1 MKKWLNEKLLCPGC
15 IPEEKPL
22 DLDIN
27 EEENEDVIEGRL
39 TCSDCGRTYPI
50 QKGVAFVLP
59 EESSSVLS
67 NGTGYN
73 SRGML
78 SAYLWSH
85 FCDLFNDPDATDAY
99 KVWSAYFKGTNGYAL
114 DIGCAVGR
122 LSFEMSKTHPYVI
135 GIDTSK
141 SFIQKA
147 RDLLI
152 KKRLDFDLII
162 EGQIVERRSC
172 DLDRQWNYDNVEFIV
187 ADALA
192 LPFPKNLFSTV
203 SSVNVLEK
211 VPDPLLHLAEANRV
225 LREKDSIFLFSDPF
239 SWDESVMDPG
249 LWLGGKADGKYRGR
263 GMDNINRILSDG
275 DGIFEPSLRIID
287 KKNIAWK
294 IRKTAN
300 LWEHINSQSIIATR

>member
-1 MKKWLNEKLLCPGC
+1 MKKWLKEKLLCPEC
-15 IPEEKPL
+15 IPEEIPL
-22 DLDIN
+22 DLDIS
-27 EEENEDVIEGRL
+27 EEEDEDVIEGRL
-39 TCSDCGRTYPI
+39 VCSDCGRTYPI
-50 QKGVAFVLP
+50 HKGIAVILP
-59 EESSSVLS
+59 EKSSSVLS

-85 FCDLFNDPDATDAY
+85 FCDFFNDPDATDAY
-99 KVWSAYFKGTNGYAL
+99 RVWSAYFKGTNGYAL

-122 LSFEMSKTHPYVI
+122 LSFEMSKTYSHVI

-141 SFIQKA
+141 TFIEKA
-147 RDLLI
+147 RELLI

-162 EGQIVERRSC
+162 EGHIAERRSC
-172 DLDRQWNYDNVEFIV
+172 DLDDQWNYDKMEFII

-192 LPFPKNLFSTV
+192 LPFPKSLFSTV
-203 SSVNVLEK
+203 SSVNILEK

-225 LREKDSIFLFSDPF
+225 LREKDSMFLFSDPF
-239 SWDESVMDPG
+239 SWDESVMDSG
-249 LWLGGKADGKYRGR
+249 LWLGGKPDGKYKGR
-263 GMDNINRILSDG
+263 GMDNINRLLSDG
-275 DGIFEPSLRIID
+275 DGIFDPSLRIIG

-300 LWEHINSQSIIATR
+300 LWEHINSQFIIGTR

>member
-1 MKKWLNEKLLCPGC
+1 MKKWLNERLLCPEC

-22 DLDIN
+22 DLDID
-27 EEENEDVIEGRL
+27 EEQDEDVIEGRL
-39 TCSDCGRTYPI
+39 VCSNCGRTYPI
-50 QKGVAFVLP
+50 QKGIAFVLP
-59 EESSSVLS
+59 EKSSSVLS

-85 FCDLFNDPDATDAY
+85 FCDFFDDPNATDAY
-99 KVWSAYFKGTNGYAL
+99 RVWSAYFKGANGYAL

-122 LSFEMSKTHPYVI
+122 LSFEMSKTYSYVI

-141 SFIQKA
+141 PFIEKA
-147 RDLLI
+147 RELLI

-162 EGQIVERRSC
+162 EGHIAERRSC
-172 DLDRQWNYDNVEFIV
+172 DLDSQWNFDNMEFIV

-192 LPFPKNLFSTV
+192 LPFPRGLFSTV

-211 VPDPLLHLAEANRV
+211 VPDPLQHLVEANRV
-225 LREKDSIFLFSDPF
+225 LGEKDSMFLFSDPF
-239 SWDESVMDPG
+239 SWDESVMDSE
-249 LWLGGKADGKYRGR
+249 LWLGGKPDGQYRGR
-263 GMDNINRILSDG
+263 GMSNMNRILSDG
-275 DGIFEPSLRIID
+275 DGVFDPTLRIID
-287 KKNIAWK
+287 KKNVTWK

-300 LWEHINSQSIIATR
+300 LWEHINSQTIVATR